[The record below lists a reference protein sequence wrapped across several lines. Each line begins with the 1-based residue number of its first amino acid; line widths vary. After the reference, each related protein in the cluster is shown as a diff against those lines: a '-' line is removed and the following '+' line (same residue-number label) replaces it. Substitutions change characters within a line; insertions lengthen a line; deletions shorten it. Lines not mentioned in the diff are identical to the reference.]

1 MSPRQPRTAKRS
13 ARTKSLTLLAV
24 LAALVTAVLAGY
36 ALARDRP
43 PAPIPPPTPAF
54 SQKPANPSASPVAT
68 FAWASHP
75 ATDVNHYEC
84 REDEHAW
91 FRCTSPLTYTVSGD
105 GEHQFAVR
113 ALDAAGNASGEAGYR
128 WKLSSG
134 GNHLPFTISGN
145 AGGQL
150 YPGAPPRALALT
162 LSNPNGVAI
171 FVTALSVTVST
182 SPAGCP
188 AASNLALT
196 QSNASSATPVQVPAK
211 GSVTLPAQGVSAPT
225 VQLLDL
231 PVNQDACRGAG
242 FGLAYTGSAHS

>member
-1 MSPRQPRTAKRS
+1 MSPRQPRAAKS
-13 ARTKSLTLLAV
+13 ARTRSLTLLAV
-24 LAALVTAVLAGY
+24 LATLVTTVLAGY
-36 ALARDRP
+36 ALARDQRQ
-43 PAPIPPPTPAF
+43 APIPPPTPTF
-54 SQKPANPSASPVAT
+54 SQEPADPSGSPVAT

-84 REDEHAW
+84 REEEHAW
-91 FRCTSPLTYTVSGD
+91 FRCTSPLTFTVSGD

-113 ALDAAGNASGEAGYR
+113 AVDAAGNASGEAGYK

-134 GNHLPFTISGN
+134 GNRLPFTISGN

-162 LSNPNGVAI
+162 LSNPNRVAI
-171 FVTALSVTVST
+171 FVTALSVTAST
-182 SPAGCP
+182 SPPGCP

-196 QSNASSATPVQVPAK
+196 QSSVSSATPVQVPAE

-225 VQLLDL
+225 IALLDL
-231 PVNQDACRGAG
+231 PVNQDACRGVG
-242 FGLAYTGSAHS
+242 FGLTYTGSAHS